1 MKAFISVYGKDRVGI
16 IAGVSALLATLNI
29 NIEDISQTIM
39 NGSFTMIMRVDI
51 SACSLEISDISQKL
65 NDLGNSLD
73 MAISIR
79 HEDLFNAMHRI

>member
-16 IAGVSALLATLNI
+16 IAEVSAKLAQLNI

-51 SACSLEISDISQKL
+51 SKSENDFGDISHQL
-65 NDLGNSLD
+65 ESLGNDLGMS
-73 MAISIR
+73 ISIR
-79 HEDLFNAMHRI
+79 HEDIFNAMHRI

>member
-16 IAGVSALLATLNI
+16 IAAVSAKLAELNI

-39 NGSFTMIMRVDI
+39 SGSFTMIMRVDI
-51 SACSLEISDISQKL
+51 SSCPFEFGKISDEISA
-65 NDLGNSLD
+65 LGDSLG

-79 HEDLFNAMHRI
+79 HEDIFNAMHRI

>member
-16 IAGVSALLATLNI
+16 IAAVSAKLAQLNI

-51 SACSLEISDISQKL
+51 SKSENDFGDISHQL
-65 NDLGNSLD
+65 ESLGNDLGMS
-73 MAISIR
+73 ISIR
-79 HEDLFNAMHRI
+79 HEDIFNAMHRI